1 MKQIGENIA
10 KLRRAN
16 GMTQEQLAEI
26 IGVSA
31 QSVSK
36 WETST
41 TMPDIMLLPVLADIF
56 GVTVDAMY
64 GRIKTDEGKRA
75 EDVFSET
82 IETLLDG
89 IGGFMGQHSA
99 EEKRK
104 YREALLEDP
113 HLKTGI
119 MNCGEGAVFY
129 CGELGAALLKKQ
141 KDGVFASEGTCN
153 VLDMLGDEKFRL
165 LVRHLF
171 EEKYN
176 SMTIGSV
183 AKMLSCETDIA
194 KEYLKALLDWGILES
209 SVLDLGEEKVTVH
222 KLNHFA
228 RNKLFMLQVVDA
240 YAREISVTKNHMYC
254 WAG

>member
-10 KLRRAN
+10 NLRRAN
-16 GMTQEQLAEI
+16 GMTQEKLAEI

-36 WETST
+36 WETGT

-64 GRIKTDEGKRA
+64 GRIKTDEAKSA
-75 EDVFSET
+75 EKVFSDT
-82 IETLLDG
+82 IETLLNG
-89 IGGFMGQHSA
+89 VGGFMGQNSA

-104 YREALLEDP
+104 YREALSEDP

-129 CGELGAALLKKQ
+129 CGELGAVLFKKQ
-141 KDGVFASEGTCN
+141 KEEIFTSEGACS
-153 VLDMLGDEKFRL
+153 VLDMLGEEGFRR
-165 LVRHLF
+165 LVRRLF
-171 EEKYN
+171 EEKYS

-183 AKMLSCETDIA
+183 AKLLSCETDIA
-194 KEYLKALLDWGILES
+194 KKYLKALFDWGILRES
-209 SVLDLGEEKVTVH
+209 ILDLGEEQVTVFE
-222 KLNHFA
+222 LNHFA
-228 RNKLFMLQVVDA
+228 RNKLFMLGVIDA
-240 YAREISVTKNHMYC
+240 YAGEISVKNNNMYC

>member
-10 KLRRAN
+10 NLRRAN
-16 GMTQEQLAEI
+16 GMTQEQLADI

-41 TMPDIMLLPVLADIF
+41 TMPDIMLLPVIADIF
-56 GVTVDAMY
+56 GVTVDVMY
-64 GRIKTDEGKRA
+64 GRIKVEEKKSADK
-75 EDVFSET
+75 VFSDT
-82 IETLLDG
+82 IDTLLAG
-89 IGGFMGQHSA
+89 IGSFMDQYGT
-99 EEKRK
+99 EEKRL
-104 YREALLEDP
+104 YREALEKDP

-119 MNCGEGAVFY
+119 MNCGEGSVFY

-141 KDGVFASEGTCN
+141 KDEVFASEGACS
-153 VLDMLGDEKFRL
+153 VLDMLGDEKFRH
-165 LVRHLF
+165 LVHRLF

-183 AKMLSCETDIA
+183 AKMLSCETDAA
-194 KEYLKALLDWGILES
+194 KKYLKTLFDWGILES
-209 SVLDLGEEKVTVH
+209 SALDLGEEKVTVF

-240 YAREISVTKNHMYC
+240 YAREISITKNHMYC

>member
-1 MKQIGENIA
+1 MKQIGENISN
-10 KLRRAN
+10 LRRAN

-41 TMPDIMLLPVLADIF
+41 TMPDIMLLPVIADIF
-56 GVTVDAMY
+56 GVTVDALY
-64 GRIKTDEGKRA
+64 GRIKTNERKSA
-75 EDVFSET
+75 EDVFSDT
-82 IETLLDG
+82 IEMLLNG
-89 IGGFMGQHSA
+89 IGGYMEQQGA
-99 EEKRK
+99 EEKRR
-104 YREALLEDP
+104 YREALSEDP

-119 MNCGEGAVFY
+119 MNCGEGSVFY
-129 CGELGAALLKKQ
+129 CGELGAALLKKRN
-141 KDGVFASEGTCN
+141 DEVFASEGAGK
-153 VLDMLGDEKFRL
+153 VLDMLGDESFRR

-176 SMTIGSV
+176 SMTIGSA
-183 AKMLSCETDIA
+183 AKMLCCETDVA
-194 KEYLKALLDWGILES
+194 EKYLKALLDWGILES
-209 SVLDLGEEKVTVH
+209 SVLDLGEEKVTVLR
-222 KLNHFA
+222 LNHFA

-240 YAREISVTKNHMYC
+240 YAREISITKNHMYC

>member
-10 KLRRAN
+10 NMRRAN
-16 GMTQEQLAEI
+16 SMTQEQLADI

-41 TMPDIMLLPVLADIF
+41 TMPDIMLLPVIADIF

-64 GRIKTDEGKRA
+64 GRIKADEKKSA
-75 EDVFSET
+75 EDVFVDT
-82 IETLLDG
+82 IDTLLDG
-89 IGGFMGQHSA
+89 IGSYMEQHSA
-99 EEKRK
+99 EEMSK
-104 YREALLEDP
+104 YRETLSEDP

-119 MNCGEGAVFY
+119 MNCGAGSVFF
-129 CGELGAALLKKQ
+129 CEELGAAMLKKQ
-141 KDGVFASEGTCN
+141 KDEVFSSEGSSR
-153 VLDMLGDEKFRL
+153 VLDMLGDEGFRK

-171 EEKYN
+171 KEKYGT
-176 SMTIGSV
+176 MTIGSTS
-183 AKMLSCETDIA
+183 KMLTCETDTA
-194 KEYLKALLDWGILES
+194 RNYLETLKAWGILETA
-209 SVLDLGEEKVTVH
+209 VVDLGEEKITVYRESY
-222 KLNHFA
+222 FA

-240 YAREISVTKNHMYC
+240 YAREIRIKKNHLYC

>member
-10 KLRRAN
+10 NLRRAN
-16 GMTQEQLAEI
+16 GMTQEKLAEI

-36 WETST
+36 WETGT

-64 GRIKTDEGKRA
+64 GRIKTDEVKSA
-75 EDVFSET
+75 EEVFSDT
-82 IETLLDG
+82 IEMLLDG
-89 IGGFMGQHSA
+89 IGGFMGLNSA

-104 YREALLEDP
+104 YRASLSEDP

-129 CGELGAALLKKQ
+129 CGELGAVLLKKQ
-141 KDGVFASEGTCN
+141 KEAIFTSEGACS
-153 VLDMLGDEKFRL
+153 VLDMLGEDGFRK

-171 EEKYN
+171 EEKY
-176 SMTIGSV
+176 STMTTGSI
-183 AKMLSCETDIA
+183 AKMLTCETDTAKKYLETLIA
-194 KEYLKALLDWGILES
+194 WGILET
-209 SVLDLGEEKVTVH
+209 SVVDLGEEKITVYRES
-222 KLNHFA
+222 HFA

-240 YAREISVTKNHMYC
+240 YAREISIKKNHLYC

>member
-10 KLRRAN
+10 NLRRAN
-16 GMTQEQLAEI
+16 GMTQEQLADI

-41 TMPDIMLLPVLADIF
+41 TMPDIMLLPIIADIF

-64 GRIKTDEGKRA
+64 GRIKSNEKKSA
-75 EDVFSET
+75 EDVFSDT
-82 IETLLDG
+82 IDTLLDG
-89 IGGFMGQHSA
+89 IAGFMDEHSP
-99 EEKRK
+99 EEKKK
-104 YREALLEDP
+104 YLEALSADP

-119 MNCGEGAVFY
+119 MNCGEGSVFY

-141 KDGVFASEGTCN
+141 KDEVFASADTCA
-153 VLDMLGDEKFRL
+153 VLDMLGEDDFRR

-183 AKMLSCETDIA
+183 AKMLSCETDVA
-194 KEYLKALLDWGILES
+194 KKYLKTLSDWRILES
-209 SVLDLGEEKVTVH
+209 SVLDLGEEKVTVF

-240 YAREISVTKNHMYC
+240 YAREISITKNHMYC

>member
-10 KLRRAN
+10 NLRRAN
-16 GMTQEQLAEI
+16 GMTQEKLAEI
-26 IGVSA
+26 VGVSA

-36 WETST
+36 WETGT

-64 GRIKTDEGKRA
+64 GRIKTDEVKSA
-75 EDVFSET
+75 EEVFSDT
-82 IETLLDG
+82 IEMLLDG
-89 IGGFMGQHSA
+89 IGGFMGQNSA

-104 YREALLEDP
+104 YREALSEDP

-129 CGELGAALLKKQ
+129 CGELGAVLLKKQ
-141 KDGVFASEGTCN
+141 KGEVFASEGVSR
-153 VLDMLGDEKFRL
+153 VLDMLGEDGFRK

-171 EEKYN
+171 EEKY
-176 SMTIGSV
+176 STMTTGSI
-183 AKMLSCETDIA
+183 AKMLTCETDTAKKYLETLIA
-194 KEYLKALLDWGILES
+194 WGILET
-209 SVLDLGEEKVTVH
+209 SVVDLGEEKITVYRES
-222 KLNHFA
+222 HFA

-240 YAREISVTKNHMYC
+240 YAREISIKKNHLYC